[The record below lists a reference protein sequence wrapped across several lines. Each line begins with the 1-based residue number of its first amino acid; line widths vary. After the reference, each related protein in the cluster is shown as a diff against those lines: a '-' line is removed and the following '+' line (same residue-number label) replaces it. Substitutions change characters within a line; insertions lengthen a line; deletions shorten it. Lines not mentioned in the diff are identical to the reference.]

1 MTAVMAAISAASAS
15 KESWWD
21 GFWAWML
28 GAPLQMLVVII
39 IAVIA
44 QVITLAAIKRVVKRT
59 IERADE
65 VRLEESRR
73 NVRTAELG
81 QLLMSQRTSQRAQ
94 AVGSLLRSVLS
105 ITIWVI
111 ALFMVLE
118 TAGVNIAPLLA
129 SAGVVGVALGFGAQ
143 TLVKDYLSGIFL
155 ILEDQFGVGDFVD
168 LGTAIGTVEQIALR
182 YTRLRDA
189 SGVVWY
195 VRNGEIMR
203 VANRSQGWTMANVD
217 IPVSY
222 DANLDKVRD
231 LIEAVAIDMD
241 DDPAYD
247 SMLLSKPTFVGVES
261 VSGEAVVVR
270 VSAKAVPEM
279 QIPLAREI
287 RERVKLAFDRA
298 GIVVPVVAR
307 AVVPPTQP
315 GRPAQ

>member
-1 MTAVMAAISAASAS
+1 MTLAATKDTATTVTD
-15 KESWWD
+15 WL
-21 GFWAWML
+21 L
-28 GAPLQMLVVII
+28 GAPLQIALILVVALILQL
-39 IAVIA
+39 V
-44 QVITLAAIKRVVKRT
+44 TLTAIKRVVNRT
-59 IERADE
+59 VTKAEA

-73 NVRTAELG
+73 NVRTAELS
-81 QLLMSQRTSQRAQ
+81 QVLMTQRTAQRAG
-94 AVGSLLRSVLS
+94 AVGSLLRSVVS
-105 ITIWVI
+105 ISIWVI

-155 ILEDQFGVGDFVD
+155 ILEDQYGVGDIIDV
-168 LGTAIGTVEQIALR
+168 GSAIGTVELIALR
-182 YTRLRDA
+182 YTRLRDVN
-189 SGVVWY
+189 GVVWY
-195 VRNGEIMR
+195 VRNGEILR

-222 DANLDKVRD
+222 DSNLDKVRD
-231 LIEAVAIDMD
+231 LIEAVSIDMD

-270 VSAKAVPEM
+270 ISAKAVPE
-279 QIPLAREI
+279 QQVALSREI

-298 GIVVPVVAR
+298 GIVVPVMVR
-307 AVVPPTQP
+307 PMTPPPTP
-315 GRPAQ
+315 GRTAQ